1 MKLINH
7 PILLLS
13 ILLMLN
19 SCSSKTKQEER
30 YAEIVSQWQGREI
43 KLPAVMTD
51 FLTGDTI
58 NLDDADFTILTYVDS
73 TGCTGCKMKLPIWDD
88 IIQNLESNTEA
99 TVNVVMVINP
109 KQSVY
114 ISSLFRQDLKRRPIA
129 YVDSSGYIEYN
140 NKFPTDMMFQSVL
153 LDRERR
159 VLTIG
164 NPAYNSG
171 IHALYTAIVSGG
183 KTLSL
188 KTDALVNV
196 NPRVL
201 NIEKLHRGDSLV
213 HEVTLSNVGT
223 DTVFIDKII
232 ESCECVTTS
241 APLKFIPP
249 HSDLNFSVT
258 IKGDSITAQYDR
270 SINIYYR
277 DFDYPSVI
285 LISENKESTT
295 KVD

>member
-1 MKLINH
+1 MRFIHLI
-7 PILLLS
+7 PLLILLGS
-13 ILLMLN
+13 CTN
-19 SCSSKTKQEER
+19 SSQEDK

-73 TGCTGCKMKLPIWDD
+73 AGCTGCKMKLPIWDG

-109 KQSVY
+109 KQSAD
-114 ISSLFRQDLKRRPIA
+114 ISSLFRQDLKRHPIA
-129 YVDSSGYIEYN
+129 YVDSSGYIGHN

-153 LDRERR
+153 LDMERR

-171 IHALYTAIVSGG
+171 IHALYAAIVSGG

-201 NIEKLHRGDSLV
+201 NIEKLHCGDSLV
-213 HEVTLSNVGT
+213 RDVTLSNDGT

-241 APLKFIPP
+241 ASLKFIPP
-249 HSDLNFSVT
+249 HADLSFPVT
-258 IKGDSITAQYDR
+258 IKGDSSTAQYDR

>member
-1 MKLINH
+1 MRYTLLCI
-7 PILLLS
+7 ITLFLLLS
-13 ILLMLN
+13 
-19 SCSSKTKQEER
+19 CSNKTEQEER

-73 TGCTGCKMKLPIWDD
+73 AGCTGCKMKLPIWDG

-109 KQSVY
+109 KQSID
-114 ISSLFRQDLKRRPIA
+114 ISSLFRQDLKRHPIA
-129 YVDSSGYIEYN
+129 YVDSSGYIGHN

-171 IHALYTAIVSGG
+171 IHALYAAIVSGG

-196 NPRVL
+196 NPHIL
-201 NIEKLHRGDSLV
+201 NIEKLTSGDSLV
-213 HEVTLSNVGT
+213 RDVTLSNVGT

-232 ESCECVTTS
+232 ESCECVTVS
-241 APLKFIPP
+241 VPLKFIPP
-249 HSDLNFSVT
+249 HADLNFSVKV
-258 IKGDSITAQYDR
+258 KGDSSTAQYDR